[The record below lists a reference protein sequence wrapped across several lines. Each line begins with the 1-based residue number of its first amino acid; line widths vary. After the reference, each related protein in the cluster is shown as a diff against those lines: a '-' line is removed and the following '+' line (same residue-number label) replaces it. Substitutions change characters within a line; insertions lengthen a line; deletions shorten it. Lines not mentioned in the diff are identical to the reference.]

1 MQGVSQSPR
10 ARMQLGVS
18 RVFPAFKTLS
28 LISAA
33 LLKFLGPFLYLE
45 ILFASSLC
53 GGKWLWESSYW
64 QETGPSLG
72 PRSNPQGGD
81 LDWVWCPPLEP
92 TTVVEA
98 VGSLKECGFGEPHC
112 CTDGSEW
119 PLPFVRA
126 RDCCSDPD
134 RPSLG
139 GLSACSAG
147 MSDPAAM
154 ERGRETGASQK
165 RCVIGRGS
173 CWVATQLSSCHEI
186 YFNLEK
192 QNWGGNFP
200 PNINPFRNDFW
211 IAGFFVLD
219 D

>member
-81 LDWVWCPPLEP
+81 LDRVWCPPLEP

-139 GLSACSAG
+139 GLSACSG
-147 MSDPAAM
+147 MSDPRCHGAGQGNRGIPEKVCYR
-154 ERGRETGASQK
+154 ERELLGGHP
-165 RCVIGRGS
+165 VVFMP
-173 CWVATQLSSCHEI
+173 W
-186 YFNLEK
+186 NL
-192 QNWGGNFP
+192 F
-200 PNINPFRNDFW
+200 
-211 IAGFFVLD
+211 
-219 D
+219 